1 MKKRILS
8 FLIAGM
14 ALTSLP
20 AFSQTIEVHNGAQ
33 FQVTSLESV
42 ETIIDVS
49 EQGTSFLTRAGFI
62 ANKFRV
68 LNLDGQLNELS
79 KFEIEVPEVNGKKL
93 KYFWSVKLGKSVYFM
108 SRYFDRKAD
117 EYTLYASQLDPSNGQ
132 FKQHFEAVKVV
143 DKKFGALSFKSF
155 CCCSQCRFYQSFVHH

>member
-1 MKKRILS
+1 MQMKKRILS

-49 EQGTSFLTRAGFI
+49 EQGTSFLTRGFYCQQI
-62 ANKFRV
+62 QSPEFRRT
-68 LNLDGQLNELS
+68 
-79 KFEIEVPEVNGKKL
+79 IE
-93 KYFWSVKLGKSVYFM
+93 
-108 SRYFDRKAD
+108 
-117 EYTLYASQLDPSNGQ
+117 
-132 FKQHFEAVKVV
+132 
-143 DKKFGALSFKSF
+143 
-155 CCCSQCRFYQSFVHH
+155 